1 MRVNGGEWVGRPLL
15 RREDEPLLRGQGR
28 FVDDLP
34 FDGQVQLLVVR
45 SPFAHARLGPID
57 LEPAS
62 AMPGVLAVVAAGDL
76 GDTLGALPLPVVEGA
91 EVAPTPVRPLAT
103 GRVRYVGEP
112 VVGIV
117 AETRA
122 QAEDAAAL
130 VAPEYEPLP
139 VVTDPGAA
147 LEADPPLH
155 EAAPGNRLLHW
166 RRAGGDVTTAFETA
180 AHVVRGRFTIPRL
193 AAAPMEP
200 RGCVAVYDAVQDT
213 LTLWPSAQD
222 PHRPLAQL
230 AAVLGWPAGRLRVIV
245 PDVGGAFGSKGALA
259 PEHALAAWCAWRLVR
274 PVKWVEDR
282 AENFQAAYQGRGME
296 VEAELALSADGRFR
310 GLRARLVADLG
321 AYLYPTTVVPPITAG
336 SLFTGPYDVPAAEV
350 EIVGVATNKVPTGPY
365 RGAGRPEAAFCIE
378 RLVDLAAA
386 ALGEDPVELRRR
398 NLIPPDHFPHR
409 TPLGL
414 TYDSGDYGAMLDRAC
429 ELLPYAAWRAEQARA
444 RAAGAVLGIGVASFV
459 ESAGHGLWERARV
472 AVTPAGVIEVQT
484 GASPHGQGHATTFA
498 QVVADALGVD
508 PGRVVVRHG
517 DSADG
522 PGVGT
527 FASRS
532 VAVGGSAIRLAAEE
546 VRAIARRLA
555 ADLFEAAEGDL
566 VWDGDRLAVAGSPGQ
581 SVSLGELARLAAD
594 PARRPAGVGGLQDGL
609 AAESRSSLPGPVF
622 PSGAYAAVVE
632 VDRDTGL
639 VRLHRLVAVDDSG
652 TIVNPLLAE
661 GQVVG
666 AILQGAAAVLLEEV
680 VYDEEGQ
687 LRTGTFLDYA
697 IPTIGEIGFE
707 LVTEFRPTPTP
718 FTTLG
723 AKGVGE
729 CGTIG
734 APAAIANAVI
744 DALAPFGVRH
754 LDPPYHSER
763 VWTALRRA
771 AGARPTRKG

>member
-1 MRVNGGEWVGRPLL
+1 MRASGGEWVGRSLL
-15 RREDEPLLRGQGR
+15 RREDGPLLRGRGR

-34 FDGQVQLLVVR
+34 FDDQVHLLVVR
-45 SPFAHARLGPID
+45 SVVAHARLGPID
-57 LEPAS
+57 LGPAR
-62 AMPGVLAVVAAGDL
+62 AMPGVLAVVAAADL
-76 GDTLGALPLPVVEGA
+76 GDTLGPLPLPLIEGA
-91 EVAPTPVRPLAT
+91 ELAPVPVWPLAT

-112 VVGIV
+112 VVAIV
-117 AETRA
+117 AETRG
-122 QAEDAAAL
+122 QAEDAAEL

-147 LEADPPLH
+147 LGAEPPLH

-166 RRAGGDVTTAFETA
+166 RRSGGEVAAAFESA
-180 AHVVRGRFTIPRL
+180 AHVVRGRFVIPRL

-200 RGCVAVYDAVQDT
+200 RGCVAAYDPAHET

-222 PHRPLAQL
+222 PHRPLAHL
-230 AAVLGWPAGRLRVIV
+230 TAALGWPADRVRVIV

-259 PEHALAAWCAWRLVR
+259 PEHALAAWCAWRLGR

-282 AENFQAAYQGRGME
+282 SENFQAAYQGRGMA
-296 VEAELALSADGRFR
+296 VEAELALSTDGRFR

-321 AYLYPTTVVPPITAG
+321 AYLYPTTPVPPITAAN
-336 SLFTGPYDVPAAEV
+336 LFTGPYAVPAAEV

-365 RGAGRPEAAFCIE
+365 RGAGRPEAAFCVE

-386 ALGEDPVELRRR
+386 QLGEDPVELRRR
-398 NLIPPDHFPHR
+398 NLIPPDQFPHR

-414 TYDSGDYGAMLDRAC
+414 TYDSGDYGALLDRAC
-429 ELLPYAAWRAEQARA
+429 ELLPYSAWRAEQARA
-444 RAAGAVLGIGVASFV
+444 RAAGAVLGVGVACFV

-472 AVTPAGVIEVQT
+472 AVTPTGAVEVQT

-498 QVVADALGVD
+498 QVVADTLGVVPD
-508 PGRVVVRHG
+508 RVVVRQG

-546 VRAIARRLA
+546 VRATARRLA
-555 ADLFEAAEGDL
+555 AHLFEAAEEDL
-566 VWDGDRLAVAGSPGQ
+566 VWDQDRLAVVGSPGQ
-581 SVSLGELARLAAD
+581 SVSLGELAQVAAD
-594 PARRPAGVGGLQDGL
+594 PARRPAHVAGLEDGL
-609 AAESRSSLPGPVF
+609 AAVTRFSLPGPVF
-622 PSGAYAAVVE
+622 PSGAYAAVVA
-632 VDRDTGL
+632 VDRDTGV
-639 VRLHRLVAVDDSG
+639 VRLRRLVAVDDSG
-652 TIVNPLLAE
+652 AVVNPLLAE

-666 AILQGAAAVLLEEV
+666 AIVQGAAAVLLEEV

-697 IPTIGEIGFE
+697 IPTIGEVDFE
-707 LVTEFRPTPTP
+707 LVTEFHPTPSP
-718 FTTLG
+718 FNPLG

-734 APAAIANAVI
+734 APAAIANAVV

-763 VWTALRRA
+763 VWRAMRRDDA
-771 AGARPTRKG
+771 SRPPGEG